1 MSTPTDWTNATI
13 VARRVV
19 NARCLVIHVRP
30 DTGHVQPV
38 LPGQFVQLGL
48 PRLDVPPTPEG
59 RVRLVKRSYSLAS
72 APHETEAYELCLAM
86 VETGQLTPRL
96 WPLQVGDRLWCDDA
110 PKGHFTLERLPA
122 DAPLVCCAT
131 GTGIAPFVA
140 MLRAARHAGVSRRFV
155 MIHGVREP
163 SDLAYDDELRGAG
176 CTYIPLCTRAGA
188 DWQGLHGRVQVALTR
203 WHEINPELSDLPLD
217 PQHAHVLLCGNPAM
231 IDEVRDLLALRGYTL
246 DTAKAPGTL
255 HFERYW

>member
-30 DTGHVQPV
+30 DTGHVQPF

-72 APHETEAYELCLAM
+72 APHETEAYELCLAL

-110 PKGHFTLERLPA
+110 HGIECLPDPFEGDAVERK
-122 DAPLVCCAT
+122 
-131 GTGIAPFVA
+131 
-140 MLRAARHAGVSRRFV
+140 
-155 MIHGVREP
+155 
-163 SDLAYDDELRGAG
+163 RGS
-176 CTYIPLCTRAGA
+176 CNC
-188 DWQGLHGRVQVALTR
+188 
-203 WHEINPELSDLPLD
+203 
-217 PQHAHVLLCGNPAM
+217 
-231 IDEVRDLLALRGYTL
+231 
-246 DTAKAPGTL
+246 
-255 HFERYW
+255 